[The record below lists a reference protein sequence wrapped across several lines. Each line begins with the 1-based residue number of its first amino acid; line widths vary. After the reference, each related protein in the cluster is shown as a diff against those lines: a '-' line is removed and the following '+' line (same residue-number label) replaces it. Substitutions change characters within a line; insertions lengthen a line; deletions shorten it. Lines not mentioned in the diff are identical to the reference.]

1 MSMTPSLDATEFAY
15 QEIRRRILD
24 DVYAPGSRLPEAEV
38 ASSLELS
45 RTPVRSALVRLDVE
59 GLVELIPNRGAFV
72 AKWSPADVE
81 EIFGLRIALE
91 PLAAALAARHIR
103 PAEVAELRS
112 LAAQMEG
119 ALESSGPERSH
130 VDASTELNAQFHRVL
145 IDAARSHHLRSMLS
159 SVIEFPLMHRTI
171 GEFEPERLWHAWAE
185 HRELI
190 AAVEA
195 RDERLA
201 ESVMHTHV
209 LAARDV
215 IRRMLWRAA
224 TAPAA

>member
-1 MSMTPSLDATEFAY
+1 MSATPSTDATELAY
-15 QEIRRRILD
+15 QEIRRRILE
-24 DVYAPGSRLPEAEV
+24 DVYAPGSRLTEAEV
-38 ASSLELS
+38 ATSLDVS

-91 PLAAALAARHIR
+91 PLAAALAARRIR
-103 PAEVAELRS
+103 PAEIAELRE

-119 ALESSGPERSH
+119 ALQTSGFTRAH

-145 IDAARSHHLRSMLS
+145 IDAARNHQLRSMLS

-171 GEFEPERLWHAWAE
+171 GEFEPARLRHAWAE

-190 AAVEA
+190 AAMEA
-195 RDERLA
+195 RDEQLA
-201 ESVMHTHV
+201 ESTMRTHV

-215 IRRMLWRAA
+215 IRRMLARDAA
-224 TAPAA
+224 TPAA

>member
-1 MSMTPSLDATEFAY
+1 
-15 QEIRRRILD
+15 
-24 DVYAPGSRLPEAEV
+24 VYAPGSRLPEGEV
-38 ASSLELS
+38 AASLALS

-72 AKWSPADVE
+72 AKWSPDDVE
-81 EIFGLRIALE
+81 EIFGLRVALE
-91 PLAAALAARHIR
+91 PLAAGLAARRIR
-103 PAEVAELRS
+103 PAEIAQLRTLAER
-112 LAAQMEG
+112 MEG
-119 ALESSGPERSH
+119 ELEASGPERSY

-145 IDAARSHHLRSMLS
+145 IDAARNHHLRSTLS

-171 GEFEPERLWHAWAE
+171 GEFEPERLWRAWAE

-190 AAVEA
+190 VAMDA

-215 IRRMLWRAA
+215 IRQMLRRPAGLLRR
-224 TAPAA
+224 PAAAPGD